1 MARALAGLQNEELKP
16 AIQQVQACRS
26 SEERGAAKSLEERAA
41 KSFYGSTC
49 GN

>member
-1 MARALAGLQNEELKP
+1 MARALAGLQN
-16 AIQQVQACRS
+16 
-26 SEERGAAKSLEERAA
+26 EERGAAKSLEERAA

>member
-1 MARALAGLQNEELKP
+1 MARALRACKMKSWKP